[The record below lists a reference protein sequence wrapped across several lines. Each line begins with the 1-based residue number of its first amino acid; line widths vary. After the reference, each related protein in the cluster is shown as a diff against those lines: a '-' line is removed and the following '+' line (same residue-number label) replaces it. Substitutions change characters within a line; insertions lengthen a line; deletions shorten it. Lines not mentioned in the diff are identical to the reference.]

1 MKKIKS
7 YKLEIIVFICGAM
20 TMVLELVAARVLSP
34 YVGSSNLIWT
44 SIIGIMLICMSLGY
58 WIGGK
63 LADKEQ
69 NIKDLSQFI
78 WITAITISLIP
89 ILETIIVNGLATI
102 WSDQLIAVAII
113 SSTFLFGIPSFML
126 ATVSPI
132 CVKLKNNEQMQVG
145 TVSGKISSIS
155 TIGSIFGTF
164 FAGFVLIPQIGVSNI
179 ILGSSILLSILAISV
194 YPNKTIK
201 SLIYVIITIVAII
214 VFTFFGKCLFKNAHP
229 DIIKDLDTE
238 YSRMWVKNLT
248 VGENTNYKTLQV
260 DTGLESYINEQ
271 TGEMGAKYLT
281 YYDLFS
287 YYNKNAKNTL
297 MIGGAAYT
305 YPKHYLKKYEN
316 NNIDVVEIDPEMT
329 KIAQEEFDLDIKNP
343 RLNIY
348 HQDGRSYL
356 NYSNKTYD
364 TILIDAFKGLNA
376 PFELTTYEAI
386 SKVKERLNDNGVVI
400 TNIISALEGEK
411 AKFIEY
417 EYATYKAVFDD
428 VKLYKV
434 RSNVN
439 KDEIQNLILVGIKG
453 NLEINNTEDYEEL
466 LNTEVLN
473 YTSNKKIVTDDFAP
487 IGN

>member
-20 TMVLELVAARVLSP
+20 TMILELVAARVLSP

-201 SLIYVIITIVAII
+201 SIIYVIITIVAII

-238 YSRMWVKNLT
+238 YSRIWVKNLT

-329 KIAQEEFDLDIKNP
+329 KIAQEEFGLDIKNP

-376 PFELTTYEAI
+376 PFELTTYEAM

-428 VKLYKV
+428 EKLYKV